1 VQQLESS
8 KLKLASLEQELQKAR
23 QQVYVYFVDVEI
35 GYLDTCF
42 IFLTCFWQK
51 PLILLPGFCIA
62 GNFHFQLWRSNSY
75 YEWKW

>member
-23 QQVYVYFVDVEI
+23 QQVYVYLVDVEI
-35 GYLDTCF
+35 GCLVECFLSTYLWWD
-42 IFLTCFWQK
+42 
-51 PLILLPGFCIA
+51 PLILSPVFCIA
-62 GNFHFQLWRSNSY
+62 GNFHFKLWRSNSC

>member
-23 QQVYVYFVDVEI
+23 QQVYVYLEI
-35 GYLDTCF
+35 GCLVECFLLTYLWRD
-42 IFLTCFWQK
+42 
-51 PLILLPGFCIA
+51 PLLLSPGFCIA
-62 GNFHFQLWRSNSY
+62 GNFHFKLWRSNSF